1 MRTLILTLFAL
12 VFALPT
18 VLGQGSSERIREQKE
33 TIKLLES
40 QIAERER
47 EISGLKQDRS
57 TAERRA
63 RALARQIEDRNDML
77 EASIQEERAIVEDV
91 EVLDGRIVEL
101 HASLLQTKNR
111 YAEMVREAYR
121 NYHQN
126 NYLTYIFSSESFA
139 DVARRIANLR
149 EVASLRERQIEKIDS
164 LEQQLITQLEVLSLR
179 RMSLDSLQS
188 SVKSQRTKLERDAK
202 VAKASINQLSR
213 REREALQRKQ
223 EQEQELDRAIAE
235 LRKLTKGN
243 KEGAGFS
250 TSTSNLNLPVVG
262 GRVKR
267 YKGNMA
273 EISGE
278 YGAKVI
284 AIYEGKIV
292 DVKRNKI
299 TNKYDVYVAHGEYIT
314 SYANLQSVVV
324 ERNQIVK
331 RNQQLGVIGS
341 SVDISTMQNSYK
353 MVFGIY
359 PPDPKKKMLASDCF
373 KKK

>member
-1 MRTLILTLFAL
+1 MKNLVLMLLLLVLTQPA
-12 VFALPT
+12 A
-18 VLGQGSSERIREQKE
+18 LGQNSSQRIEEQKE
-33 TIKLLES
+33 AIKQLER
-40 QIAERER
+40 QIAEREK
-47 EISGLKQDRS
+47 EINSLKQDRS
-57 TAERRA
+57 SEERRA
-63 RALARQIEDRNDML
+63 RALARQIEDRNDLL
-77 EASIQEERAIVEDV
+77 EASMAEERTIVKEV
-91 EVLDGRIVEL
+91 EGLDSEVNNL
-101 HASLLQTKNR
+101 HASLLSSKRR

-126 NYLTYIFSSESFA
+126 NYLTYIFSAKSFS

-149 EVASLRERQIEKIDS
+149 EVAALRERQIERIDS
-164 LEQQLITQLEVLSLR
+164 LEQKVISQLEVLALR
-179 RMSLDSLQS
+179 KMSLDSVQS
-188 SVKSQRTKLERDAK
+188 SVTSQRERLERDARA
-202 VAKASINQLSR
+202 AKASINKLSK
-213 REREALQRKQ
+213 REKEALRRKQ
-223 EQEQELDRAIAE
+223 QEEQELDRAIAE

-250 TSTSNLNLPVVG
+250 TSTSNLNLPVIG
-262 GRVKR
+262 GRVKK

-284 AIYEGKIV
+284 TIYDGKIV
-292 DVKRNKI
+292 DVKRNRI

-324 ERNQIVK
+324 EKNQVVK

-353 MVFGIY
+353 IVFGIY

>member
-1 MRTLILTLFAL
+1 MKNLVLMLLLLVLTQPAAF
-12 VFALPT
+12 
-18 VLGQGSSERIREQKE
+18 GQNSSQRIEEQKE
-33 TIKLLES
+33 AIKQLER
-40 QIAERER
+40 QIAEREK
-47 EISGLKQDRS
+47 EINSLKQDRS
-57 TAERRA
+57 SEERRA
-63 RALARQIEDRNDML
+63 RALARQIEDRNDLL
-77 EASIQEERAIVEDV
+77 EASMAEERTIVKEV
-91 EVLDGRIVEL
+91 EGLDSEVNNL
-101 HASLLQTKNR
+101 HASLLLSKRR

-126 NYLTYIFSSESFA
+126 NYLTYIFSAKSFS

-149 EVASLRERQIEKIDS
+149 EVAALRERQIERIDS
-164 LEQQLITQLEVLSLR
+164 LEQMVISQLEVLALR
-179 RMSLDSLQS
+179 KMSLDSVQS
-188 SVKSQRTKLERDAK
+188 SVTSQRERLERDARA
-202 VAKASINQLSR
+202 AKASINKLSK
-213 REREALQRKQ
+213 REKEALRRKQ
-223 EQEQELDRAIAE
+223 QEEQELDRAIAE

-250 TSTSNLNLPVVG
+250 TSTSNLNLPVIG
-262 GRVKR
+262 GRVKK

-284 AIYEGKIV
+284 TIYDGKIV
-292 DVKRNKI
+292 DVKRNRI

-324 ERNQIVK
+324 EKNQVVK

-353 MVFGIY
+353 IVFGIY

>member
-1 MRTLILTLFAL
+1 MKNLVLMLLLLVLTQPA
-12 VFALPT
+12 A
-18 VLGQGSSERIREQKE
+18 LGQNSSQRIEEQKE
-33 TIKLLES
+33 AIKQLER
-40 QIAERER
+40 QIAEREK
-47 EISGLKQDRS
+47 EINSLKQDRS
-57 TAERRA
+57 SEERRA
-63 RALARQIEDRNDML
+63 RALARQIEDRNDLL
-77 EASIQEERAIVEDV
+77 EASMAEERTIVKEV
-91 EVLDGRIVEL
+91 EGLDSEVNNL
-101 HASLLQTKNR
+101 HASLLLSKRR

-126 NYLTYIFSSESFA
+126 NYLTYIFSAKSFS

-149 EVASLRERQIEKIDS
+149 EVAALRERQIERIDS
-164 LEQQLITQLEVLSLR
+164 LEQLVISQLEVLALR
-179 RMSLDSLQS
+179 KMSLDSVQS
-188 SVKSQRTKLERDAK
+188 SVTSQRERLERDARA
-202 VAKASINQLSR
+202 AKASINKLSK
-213 REREALQRKQ
+213 REKEALRRKQ
-223 EQEQELDRAIAE
+223 QEEQELDRAIAE

-250 TSTSNLNLPVVG
+250 TSTSNLNLPVIG
-262 GRVKR
+262 GRVKK

-284 AIYEGKIV
+284 TIYDGKIV
-292 DVKRNKI
+292 DVKRNRI

-324 ERNQIVK
+324 EKNQVVK

-353 MVFGIY
+353 IVFGIY

>member
-1 MRTLILTLFAL
+1 MLLLLVLTQPA
-12 VFALPT
+12 A
-18 VLGQGSSERIREQKE
+18 LGQNSSQRIEEQKE
-33 TIKLLES
+33 AIKQLER
-40 QIAERER
+40 QIAEREK
-47 EISGLKQDRS
+47 EINSLKQDRS
-57 TAERRA
+57 SEERRA
-63 RALARQIEDRNDML
+63 RALARQIEDRNDLL
-77 EASIQEERAIVEDV
+77 EASMAEERTIVKEV
-91 EVLDGRIVEL
+91 EGLDSEVNNL
-101 HASLLQTKNR
+101 HASLLLSKRR

-126 NYLTYIFSSESFA
+126 NYLTYIFSAKSFS

-149 EVASLRERQIEKIDS
+149 EVAALRERQIERIDS
-164 LEQQLITQLEVLSLR
+164 LEQMVISQLEVLALR
-179 RMSLDSLQS
+179 KMSLDSVQS
-188 SVKSQRTKLERDAK
+188 SVTSQRERLERDARA
-202 VAKASINQLSR
+202 AKASINKLSK
-213 REREALQRKQ
+213 REKEALRRKQ
-223 EQEQELDRAIAE
+223 QEEQELDRAIAE

-250 TSTSNLNLPVVG
+250 TSTSNLNLPVIG
-262 GRVKR
+262 GRVKK

-284 AIYEGKIV
+284 TIYDGKIV
-292 DVKRNKI
+292 DVKRNRI

-324 ERNQIVK
+324 EKNQVVK

-353 MVFGIY
+353 IVFGIY

>member
-1 MRTLILTLFAL
+1 MKNLVLMLLLLVLTQPA
-12 VFALPT
+12 A
-18 VLGQGSSERIREQKE
+18 LGQNSSQRIEEQKE
-33 TIKLLES
+33 AIKQLER
-40 QIAERER
+40 QIAEREK
-47 EISGLKQDRS
+47 EINSLKQDRS
-57 TAERRA
+57 SEERRA
-63 RALARQIEDRNDML
+63 RALARQIEDRNDLL
-77 EASIQEERAIVEDV
+77 EASMAEERTIVKEV
-91 EVLDGRIVEL
+91 EGLDSEVNNL
-101 HASLLQTKNR
+101 HASLLLSKRR

-126 NYLTYIFSSESFA
+126 NYLTYIFSAKSFS

-149 EVASLRERQIEKIDS
+149 EVAALRERQIERIDS
-164 LEQQLITQLEVLSLR
+164 LEQMVISQLEVLALR
-179 RMSLDSLQS
+179 KMSLDSVQS
-188 SVKSQRTKLERDAK
+188 SVTSQRERLERDARA
-202 VAKASINQLSR
+202 AKASINKLSK
-213 REREALQRKQ
+213 REKEALRRKQ
-223 EQEQELDRAIAE
+223 QEEQELDRAIAE

-250 TSTSNLNLPVVG
+250 TSTSNLNLPVIG
-262 GRVKR
+262 GRVKK

-284 AIYEGKIV
+284 TIYDGKIV
-292 DVKRNKI
+292 DVKRNRI

-324 ERNQIVK
+324 EKNQVVK

-353 MVFGIY
+353 IVFGIY

>member
-1 MRTLILTLFAL
+1 MKNLVLMLLLLVLTQPA
-12 VFALPT
+12 A
-18 VLGQGSSERIREQKE
+18 LGQNSSQRIEEQKE
-33 TIKLLES
+33 AIKQLER

-47 EISGLKQDRS
+47 EINSLKQDRS
-57 TAERRA
+57 SEERRA
-63 RALARQIEDRNDML
+63 RALARQIEDRNDLL
-77 EASIQEERAIVEDV
+77 EASMAEERTIVKEV
-91 EVLDGRIVEL
+91 EGLDSEVSNL
-101 HASLLQTKNR
+101 HASLLLSKRR

-126 NYLTYIFSSESFA
+126 NYLTYIFSAKSFS

-149 EVASLRERQIEKIDS
+149 EVAALRERQIERIDS
-164 LEQQLITQLEVLSLR
+164 LEQMVISQLEVLALR
-179 RMSLDSLQS
+179 KMSLDSVQS
-188 SVKSQRTKLERDAK
+188 SVTSQRERLERDARA
-202 VAKASINQLSR
+202 AKASINKLSK
-213 REREALQRKQ
+213 REKEALRRKQ
-223 EQEQELDRAIAE
+223 QEEQELDRAIAE

-250 TSTSNLNLPVVG
+250 TSTSNLNLPVIG
-262 GRVKR
+262 GRVKK

-284 AIYEGKIV
+284 TIYDGKIV
-292 DVKRNKI
+292 DVKRNRI

-324 ERNQIVK
+324 EKNQVVK

-353 MVFGIY
+353 IVFGIY